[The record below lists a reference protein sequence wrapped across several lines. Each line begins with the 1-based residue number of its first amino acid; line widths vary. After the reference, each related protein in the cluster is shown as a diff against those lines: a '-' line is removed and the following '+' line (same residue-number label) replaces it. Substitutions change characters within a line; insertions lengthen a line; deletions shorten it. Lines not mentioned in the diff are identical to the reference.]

1 MLQAIGHILPISVA
15 VALSS
20 VPITAMLLILLS
32 KNRRRSAIPFLIGWV
47 AGLALVVS
55 LFTLFGRALPGRT
68 PNAVQAVVGRGE
80 ILIGLAL
87 IVVAIVSWR
96 RAAARP
102 RTTDAPRWVAAV
114 GSLGPWPCLGVAL
127 ILNVRPKALLLA
139 AAAGLSV
146 HGAPLDA
153 ASTVIVLVIYTVISA
168 STVAG
173 PIIATLIA
181 PARMEPSLLRAHAF
195 ISTYGPIA
203 TDLIMLMIG
212 VVIVGDGL
220 TRL

>member
-1 MLQAIGHILPISVA
+1 MLEAIGHILPISVA

-20 VPITAMLLILLS
+20 VPITAMLVILLS
-32 KNRRRSAIPFLIGWV
+32 KNRNRSAVPFLIGWV
-47 AGLALVVS
+47 VGLALVVS

-68 PNAVQAVVGRGE
+68 PGDLQAVVGRGE
-80 ILIGLAL
+80 ILVGIAL
-87 IVVAIVSWR
+87 IAVAMVSWR
-96 RAAARP
+96 RAVRAP
-102 RTTDAPRWVAAV
+102 RVSDAPRWVAAV
-114 GSLGPWPCLGVAL
+114 GSLGPWSCLGVAL
-127 ILNVRPKALLLA
+127 ILNVRPKALLLS

-146 HGAPLDA
+146 HGDHLDP
-153 ASTVIVLVIYTVISA
+153 ASTVIVIGIYTLISA

-181 PARMEPSLLRAHAF
+181 PDRMEPTLVRAEAF
-195 ISTYGPIA
+195 ISKYGPIA
-203 TDLIMLMIG
+203 TALIMLMIG